1 MGESNLTTL
10 SIALNSVHL
19 ASPNPNP
26 NPNPNAN
33 PNPSPSP
40 NPNPNLNQ
48 VHFVPTNL
56 SFAYYV
62 QPTNISSLTPTGGT
76 LSGGTSITVRGEGF
90 AAFST
95 HASKVRCRWGEDT
108 NGTLLPDV
116 AAANG
121 SYHDTVAT
129 RLQP

>member
-10 SIALNSVHL
+10 SIALNS
-19 ASPNPNP
+19 
-26 NPNPNAN
+26 
-33 PNPSPSP
+33 
-40 NPNPNLNQ
+40 

-95 HASKVRCRWGEDT
+95 DASKVRCRWGEDT

-129 RLQP
+129 QLDASYLDEDPASPFFGLVYDRIVCASHPKANPGT